1 MSLGSWRLGCLW
13 GGGSVSQQK
22 LGGSLALAPL
32 DQRNCPVLPD
42 VVGGAEAGS
51 LPAQPGQ
58 HEPALTL
65 HPHQLR
71 VTQHLLHQLLV
82 PPDARGRILWQEGGL
97 ENCLTWGLTWGLSQH
112 RMGTWCCRGDRE
124 QPRGQEQP
132 VWEQL
137 CQVLGNWSEMLL
149 WLHCRWALWEC
160 PQPVVLPPLLPVS
173 LPARRCSAAPGC
185 SAAAAPMPA

>member
-1 MSLGSWRLGCLW
+1 MGCPRRAPCFQSRREHGNMSLGSWRLGCPW

-22 LGGSLALAPL
+22 PEGSLALAPL
-32 DQRNCPVLPD
+32 EQRNCPVLPD
-42 VVGGAEAGS
+42 VVGGAEAGG

-112 RMGTWCCRGDRE
+112 RMGTWCCREDRE

-132 VWEQL
+132 VWERL
-137 CQVLGNWSEMLL
+137 
-149 WLHCRWALWEC
+149 
-160 PQPVVLPPLLPVS
+160 
-173 LPARRCSAAPGC
+173 
-185 SAAAAPMPA
+185 